1 MAKEVIVNGVRYL
14 ICKNKKGKKVK
25 VRIPDPP
32 KMEIRREDG
41 PFAIIA
47 WALVPI
53 GIFLF
58 IAVIVEITMVVGNI
72 LKGGL

>member
-1 MAKEVIVNGVRYL
+1 MTKEVTVNGVRYL
-14 ICKNKKGKKVK
+14 VCKNKKGKKVK

-32 KMEIRREDG
+32 KIEMRREDG
-41 PFAIIA
+41 PYAIIA

-58 IAVIVEITMVVGNI
+58 IAAIVEVTINV

>member
-1 MAKEVIVNGVRYL
+1 MAKEVIIDGVRYL
-14 ICKNKKGKKVK
+14 VCKNKKGKKVK

-32 KMEIRREDG
+32 KIEIRREDG
-41 PFAIIA
+41 PFAIVA
-47 WALVPI
+47 WALLPI

-58 IAVIVEITMVVGNI
+58 ISTIVEVTILVGNI